1 MACSVAP
8 AGLAGHHPAGRF
20 TQGESGLVAELVP
33 DLPSGGGA
41 GVVSETVPPGGPA
54 GPVLVATK
62 LNVPTL
68 RAGMVSRG
76 ELVGRLAEAGERK
89 LVLVCA
95 PAGWGKTSVLS
106 QWYSAA
112 ERDGFA
118 WVSLDPGDDDRV
130 RFWSYVIGAVRT
142 VAPEVGEAALAAL
155 PNAAGDLTGAV
166 LPSLINELAAAGRRL
181 VLVLDDYH
189 CVRNESIHASVAFF
203 LRHLPANVQLAIATR
218 ADPPLP
224 LGSLRAAGEVLEIRA
239 AQLGFSDAEAGTLLN
254 DSLALGLEP
263 ADVALLRDR
272 TEGWPAGLRL
282 AALSLRDVGDP
293 KAFVAAFAGDD
304 RQIVEYLQ
312 EFVTAQPRRLREFL
326 LRTSI
331 LERLCGPACDAV
343 TGRSDG
349 IARLEEIQRAN
360 LFLVCLDSR
369 GQWFRY
375 HQLFRDLLRHE
386 LARSEPGLIAE
397 LHRRACAWY
406 RAQGDAD
413 EAIGHAT
420 AAGDFAVACDLI
432 ARHWVPLSNADRDE
446 TIARWVDALPRESAE
461 ADARVCLARAWA
473 ALGLGVVE
481 EMESWLRAAERAP
494 QPGSSPAAG
503 LAMPVA
509 AQAALPRQVGALMA
523 GDVAASRAAASPA
536 LAVAPEAPGQ
546 GWGVADISLGL
557 ALSFAG
563 DLAGAEAALRNGL
576 RRLPGDGWSIPRV
589 IGLGHLALVRLDQGQ
604 AGEAEAFMADAE
616 RRIAGGRIDEAPA
629 TSAAVL
635 ARGRLLELHGDIA
648 AAGVACAR
656 AAVLAR
662 RGGRRLELVNALI
675 ALARVKRRLRAH
687 DEARAAAREARR
699 VLNSCRDPG
708 RLAGLLARTEGALQ
722 LIMTRAPALGGDPDL
737 SERELAILRLLAGE
751 LSQREIGSQLYVSFN
766 TVKSHTRSIFRKLGV
781 STRAGAVERARDLGF
796 L

>member
-1 MACSVAP
+1 MVTATAS
-8 AGLAGHHPAGRF
+8 
-20 TQGESGLVAELVP
+20 
-33 DLPSGGGA
+33 
-41 GVVSETVPPGGPA
+41 PGGPA

-62 LNVPTL
+62 LHVPTL
-68 RAGMVSRG
+68 RAGLVSRG
-76 ELVGRLAEAGERK
+76 ELVGRLAGADERK

-106 QWYSAA
+106 QWHSAEPGA
-112 ERDGFA
+112 FA

-142 VAPEVGEAALAAL
+142 VMPEAGEAALAAL
-155 PNAAGDLTGAV
+155 PNAAGDLAGAV
-166 LPSLINELAAAGRRL
+166 LPSLINELAAAARRL

-189 CVRNESIHASVAFF
+189 CVRNESIHASVAFL
-203 LRHLPANVQLAIATR
+203 LRHLPPNVQLAIATR

-224 LGSLRAAGEVLEIRA
+224 LGSMRAAGEVLEIRA
-239 AQLGFSDAEAGTLLN
+239 AQLRFSEAEAGALLN

-263 ADVALLRDR
+263 AEVALLRER
-272 TEGWPAGLRL
+272 TEGWPTGLRL
-282 AALSLRDVGDP
+282 AALSLQDQGDR

-304 RQIVEYLQ
+304 RQITEYLY
-312 EFVTAQPRRLREFL
+312 EFVAAQPRRLREFL

-349 IARLEEIQRAN
+349 VVRLEEIQRAN

-375 HQLFRDLLRHE
+375 HQLFRDVLRQE
-386 LARSEPGLIAE
+386 LARSEPGLAAE
-397 LHRRACAWY
+397 LHRRACAWH

-420 AAGDFAVACDLI
+420 AAGDFAVASDLI
-432 ARHWVPLSNADRDE
+432 AGHWVPLSNLDRDE
-446 TIARWVDALPRESAE
+446 TIARWIDALPREFAE

-494 QPGSSPAAG
+494 RPGSSPGAG
-503 LAMPVA
+503 VIPVA

-523 GDVAASRAAASPA
+523 GDVGGSAAAARPA
-536 LAVAPEAPGQ
+536 LAVPPEAPGR
-546 GWGVADISLGL
+546 GWAVADISLGL
-557 ALSFAG
+557 ALSFSG
-563 DLAGAEAALRNGL
+563 DLAGAEAALRKGL
-576 RRLPGDGWSIPRV
+576 RRLPGDGWAIPRA
-589 IGLGHLALVRLDQGQ
+589 IGLGHLALVRLDQGD
-604 AGEAEAFMADAE
+604 ADEAEAITADAE
-616 RRIAGGRIDEAPA
+616 RHIAGSRIDEAPA

-635 ARGRLLELHGDIA
+635 ARGRLLELHTDLA
-648 AAGVACAR
+648 AAGAACAR
-656 AAVLAR
+656 AVVLAR
-662 RGGRRLELVNALI
+662 RGGRRLELADALI
-675 ALARVKRRLRAH
+675 TLARLNRRRRAY

-699 VLNSCRDPG
+699 VVASCRDPG
-708 RLAGLLARTEGALQ
+708 RLAELLATTERTLQ
-722 LIMTRAPALGGDPDL
+722 LTTTRRPVPAADPDL

-766 TVKSHTRSIFRKLGV
+766 TVKSHTRSIFRKFGV
-781 STRAGAVERARDLGF
+781 TTRAAAVDRGRELG
-796 L
+796 LL

>member
-1 MACSVAP
+1 MVTAW
-8 AGLAGHHPAGRF
+8 
-20 TQGESGLVAELVP
+20 P
-33 DLPSGGGA
+33 D
-41 GVVSETVPPGGPA
+41 GPA
-54 GPVLVATK
+54 GPVLAATK
-62 LNVPTL
+62 LHVPVA
-68 RAGMVSRG
+68 RAGLVSRG
-76 ELVGRLAEAGERK
+76 ELVGRLAGAGERK

-106 QWYSAA
+106 QWHAA
-112 ERDGFA
+112 AGPGVFA

-155 PNAAGDLTGAV
+155 PNAAGDVTGAV
-166 LPSLINELAAAGRRL
+166 LPSLLNELAAAGRRL

-189 CVRNESIHASVAFF
+189 CVRNESIHASVTFL
-203 LRHLPANVQLAIATR
+203 LRHLPPNVQLAIATR

-224 LGSLRAAGEVLEIRA
+224 LGSMRAADEVLEIRA
-239 AQLGFSDAEAGTLLN
+239 AQLRFSEAEAGALLN

-263 ADVALLRDR
+263 ADLALLRER

-282 AALSLRDVGDP
+282 AALSLRDQDDP
-293 KAFVAAFAGDD
+293 KTFVAGFAGDD
-304 RQIVEYLQ
+304 RQIADYLH
-312 EFVTAQPRRLREFL
+312 EFVAAQPRRLREFL

-349 IARLEEIQRAN
+349 VARLEEIQRAN
-360 LFLVCLDSR
+360 LFLVSLDSR
-369 GQWFRY
+369 GQWFRF
-375 HQLFRDLLRHE
+375 HHLFRDVLRHE
-386 LARSEPGLIAE
+386 LARCEPGLVAG
-397 LHRRACAWY
+397 LHRRACGWH

-432 ARHWVPLSNADRDE
+432 ARHWIPLSNLDRDE
-446 TIARWVDALPRESAE
+446 TIARWVDALPRESTE

-494 QPGSSPAAG
+494 RPEFSPGADVTI
-503 LAMPVA
+503 PVA

-523 GDVAASRAAASPA
+523 GDVAGSAAAASRA
-536 LAVAPEAPGQ
+536 LAVPPEAAGPGR
-546 GWGVADISLGL
+546 GVADINLGL
-557 ALSFAG
+557 ALSFRG
-563 DLAGAEAALRNGL
+563 DLAGAETALRNGL
-576 RRLPGDGWSIPRV
+576 RRLPGDGWSIPHA
-589 IGLGHLALVRLDQGQ
+589 IGLGQLALVRLDQGH
-604 AGEAEAFMADAE
+604 ADEAEAITADAE
-616 RRIAGGRIDEAPA
+616 RHIAAGRIDEAPA

-635 ARGRLLELHGDIA
+635 ARGRLLELHGDLA
-648 AAGVACAR
+648 SAGAACAR
-656 AAVLAR
+656 AVVLAR
-662 RGGRRLELVNALI
+662 RGGRRLELADALI
-675 ALARVKRRLRAH
+675 ALARLNRRLRAY

-699 VLNSCRDPG
+699 VVASCPDPG
-708 RLAGLLARTEGALQ
+708 RLAELLARTERMLQ
-722 LIMTRAPALGGDPDL
+722 LTATRRPVPAADPDL

-781 STRAGAVERARDLGF
+781 ATRSGAVDRGRELGLF
-796 L
+796 

>member
-1 MACSVAP
+1 MAAAAS
-8 AGLAGHHPAGRF
+8 
-20 TQGESGLVAELVP
+20 P
-33 DLPSGGGA
+33 D
-41 GVVSETVPPGGPA
+41 GPA
-54 GPVLVATK
+54 EPVLVATK
-62 LNVPTL
+62 LHVPAV
-68 RAGMVSRG
+68 RAGLVSRG
-76 ELVGRLAEAGERK
+76 ELVGRLAGAGGCK

-106 QWYSAA
+106 QWHAVA
-112 ERDGFA
+112 GPGVFV

-142 VAPEVGEAALAAL
+142 VAPEAGEAALAAL
-155 PNAAGDLTGAV
+155 PNAAGDVTGAV

-239 AQLGFSDAEAGTLLN
+239 AQLGFSDAEARALLN
-254 DSLALGLEP
+254 DSLALGLGP
-263 ADVALLRDR
+263 AEVALLRER

-282 AALSLRDVGDP
+282 AALSLRDAGDP
-293 KAFVAAFAGDD
+293 TAFVAAFAGDD
-304 RQIVEYLQ
+304 RQIVEYLH
-312 EFVTAQPRRLREFL
+312 EFVAAQPRRLREFL
-326 LRTSI
+326 VRTSI

-349 IARLEEIQRAN
+349 AARLEEIQRAN

-369 GQWFRY
+369 GRWFRY

-397 LHRRACAWY
+397 LHRRACGWH
-406 RAQGDAD
+406 RAQGHAD

-446 TIARWVDALPRESAE
+446 TIARWVDALPLESAE

-494 QPGSSPAAG
+494 RPESSPGAG
-503 LAMPVA
+503 VVIPVA

-523 GDVAASRAAASPA
+523 GDAAGSAAAARPA
-536 LAVAPEAPGQ
+536 LAVPPEAAGPGR
-546 GWGVADISLGL
+546 GVAEISLGL

-563 DLAGAEAALRNGL
+563 DLAGAEAALRTGL
-576 RRLPGDGWSIPRV
+576 RRLPGDGWAIPRA
-589 IGLGHLALVRLDQGQ
+589 IGLGHLALVRLDQGD
-604 AGEAEAFMADAE
+604 ADEAEALTADAE
-616 RRIAGGRIDEAPA
+616 RHIAAGRIDEAPA

-635 ARGRLLELHGDIA
+635 ARGRLHELHGDLA
-648 AAGVACAR
+648 AAGAACAR

-662 RGGRRLELVNALI
+662 RGGRRLELADALI
-675 ALARVKRRLRAH
+675 ALARLNRRLRAY

-699 VLNSCRDPG
+699 VLNSCPDPG
-708 RLAGLLARTEGALQ
+708 RLAELLARTERTLQ
-722 LIMTRAPALGGDPDL
+722 LTTTRRPVPAADPDL

-781 STRAGAVERARDLGF
+781 TTRAGAVGRGRELG
-796 L
+796 LL

>member
-1 MACSVAP
+1 V
-8 AGLAGHHPAGRF
+8 G
-20 TQGESGLVAELVP
+20 Q
-33 DLPSGGGA
+33 
-41 GVVSETVPPGGPA
+41 VSAAAASA
-54 GPVLVATK
+54 GPVLVAAK
-62 LNVPTL
+62 LHVPAV
-68 RAGMVSRG
+68 RAGLVSRG
-76 ELVGRLAEAGERK
+76 ELVGRLAGAGDCK

-106 QWYSAA
+106 QWHAA
-112 ERDGFA
+112 EPGVFA

-155 PNAAGDLTGAV
+155 PNAPGDLAGAV
-166 LPSLINELAAAGRRL
+166 LPSLLNELAAAGRRL

-189 CVRNESIHASVAFF
+189 CVRNESIHASVAFL
-203 LRHLPANVQLAIATR
+203 LRHLPPNVQLAIATR
-218 ADPPLP
+218 ADPPLR

-239 AQLGFSDAEAGTLLN
+239 AQLRFSDAEARALLN

-263 ADVALLRDR
+263 AEVAQLQER

-282 AALSLRDVGDP
+282 AALSLRDQADP

-304 RQIVEYLQ
+304 RQIADYLH
-312 EFVTAQPRRLREFL
+312 EFVAAQPRRLREFL

-331 LERLCGPACDAV
+331 LERLCGPVCDAV

-349 IARLEEIQRAN
+349 VARLEEIQRAN
-360 LFLVCLDSR
+360 LFLVSLDSR

-375 HQLFRDLLRHE
+375 HQLFRDLLRLE
-386 LARSEPGLIAE
+386 LARSEPGLAAE
-397 LHRRACAWY
+397 LHRRACEWH

-432 ARHWVPLSNADRDE
+432 ARHWVSRTNLDQDE
-446 TIARWVDALPRESAE
+446 TVARWIDALPRESAE
-461 ADARVCLARAWA
+461 ADPRVCLARAWA
-473 ALGLGVVE
+473 ALGLGAAE

-494 QPGSSPAAG
+494 QPGSSPG
-503 LAMPVA
+503 VDVTIPVA
-509 AQAALPRQVGALMA
+509 AQAALPRQVAALMA
-523 GDVAASRAAASPA
+523 GDVAESAAAASRARAVPPE
-536 LAVAPEAPGQ
+536 LAGPGQ
-546 GWGVADISLGL
+546 GVADINLGL
-557 ALSFAG
+557 ALSFGG

-576 RRLPGDGWSIPRV
+576 RRLPGDGWSIPRA
-589 IGLGHLALVRLDQGQ
+589 IGLGRLALVRLDQGH
-604 AGEAEAFMADAE
+604 ADEAEAITADAE
-616 RRIAGGRIDEAPA
+616 RHIARSRIGEAPA

-635 ARGRLLELHGDIA
+635 ARGKLLELNGDLA
-648 AAGVACAR
+648 AAGAACAR

-662 RGGRRLELVNALI
+662 RGGRRLELADALI
-675 ALARVKRRLRAH
+675 ALARLNRRRRTY
-687 DEARAAAREARR
+687 DQARAAAREARQ
-699 VLNSCRDPG
+699 VVASCRDPG
-708 RLAGLLARTEGALQ
+708 RLAELLARTERMLQ
-722 LIMTRAPALGGDPDL
+722 LTTTRRPLPAAEPDL

-781 STRAGAVERARDLGF
+781 ATRADAVGRGRELG
-796 L
+796 LL